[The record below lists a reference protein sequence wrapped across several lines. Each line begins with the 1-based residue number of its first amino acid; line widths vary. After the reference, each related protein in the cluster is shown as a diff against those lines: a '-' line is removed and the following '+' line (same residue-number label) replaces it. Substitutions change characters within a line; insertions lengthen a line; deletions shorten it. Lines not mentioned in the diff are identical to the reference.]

1 MGGYDIGGGYEGWRT
16 ATPWDDEVAMTVSF
30 ECRKCEHYN
39 DDVDAI
45 GSRGSD
51 EVIVYCYECD
61 AENSVDV
68 GRDE

>member
-1 MGGYDIGGGYEGWRT
+1 MSDYDSWKL
-16 ATPWDDEVAMTVSF
+16 ATPLDDEVAMTVSF
-30 ECRKCEHYN
+30 DCSSCEYYN

-61 AENSVDV
+61 AENTVDV
-68 GRDE
+68 GE